1 MLFMYAQLRNFT
13 RHIIR
18 RDLGSEL
25 TNLIVNDAL
34 LVVGEGDEPGV
45 QVVELRLAE
54 GDSQLL
60 AARPQRVATA
70 VLSEDQPALGDS
82 DRLGIDDLVGGP
94 LLEEAVLVDAGLVRE
109 GVAADDRLVRL
120 NRDADDL
127 GQQLAGRKELRGLD
141 ASVVPEG
148 VAPRLQDHHDL
159 LERAVAC
166 ALADAVDGAFDLA

>member
-34 LVVGEGDEPGV
+34 LVVGQGDEPRV
-45 QVVELRLAE
+45 QVVELRLPE

-60 AARPQRVATA
+60 AARPQGMATA
-70 VLSEDQPALGDS
+70 VLSEDQPALGDTHG
-82 DRLGIDDLVGGP
+82 LGIDDLVRGP

-120 NRDADDL
+120 HGHADDL
-127 GQQLAGRKELRGLD
+127 GQQLARRIELRGLD
-141 ASVVPEG
+141 AGLVPEG
-148 VAPRLQDHHDL
+148 VAPRLQNHDDL
-159 LERAVAC
+159 LERAVAG
-166 ALADAVDGAFDLA
+166 ALADAVDGAF